1 MTSMGFSIIVPVK
14 EINAY
19 IHESVP
25 ITLGLDY
32 DEFEII
38 ILPNDPVDLE
48 TLPDYL
54 RHPKVRI
61 IASGRVSP
69 AIKRDLGAANSRYEF
84 LAFLDDDAY
93 PRRDWLKVAESTF
106 SVQQVEALGGPG
118 VTPTDSSL
126 GEQASGLFYESLIGG
141 GGLAYRYRSVAES
154 FLVDDYP
161 TVNLI
166 VKKSAFEAIGGF
178 DNEYWPGEDTKFC
191 LDLVNAGFKIL
202 YVPNLVVWHHRRQ
215 LLFPHLKQVGGYGRH
230 RGYFVRIF
238 PQTSRRITYFVP
250 SLFALGNLVLVTL
263 SLFYPMVFKAWIA
276 GLSFYLLASILDI
289 FLRTRSVLL
298 GVLTSFVTYF
308 SHMTY
313 GFMFIRGLTS
323 TSHFRSQ
330 LR

>member
-1 MTSMGFSIIVPVK
+1 MGFSIIVPVK

-25 ITLGLDY
+25 ITLRLDY
-32 DEFEII
+32 DDFEII
-38 ILPNDPVDLE
+38 ILPNDPVDVAK
-48 TLPDYL
+48 LPEYL

-69 AIKRDLGAANSRYEF
+69 AIKRDIGARASSYDY

-93 PRRDWLKVAESTF
+93 PRSDWLRVAEATF
-106 SVQQVEALGGPG
+106 TSHQVEALGGPG

-141 GGLAYRYRSVAES
+141 GGLTYRYRSGASS
-154 FLVDDYP
+154 FFVDDYP
-161 TVNLI
+161 TVNLV
-166 VKKSAFEAIGGF
+166 VKKAAFNAVGGF
-178 DNEYWPGEDTKFC
+178 DNNYWPGEDTKFC

-215 LLFPHLKQVGGYGRH
+215 LLFPHLKQVGGYGKH

-250 SLFALGNLVLVTL
+250 SIFAIGNVVLLVLSLL
-263 SLFYPMVFKAWIA
+263 SPFVAKIWLA
-276 GLSFYLLASILDI
+276 GLSLYLLASVIDI
-289 FLRTRSVLL
+289 FLRTRSLVL
-298 GVLTSFVTYF
+298 GILTSFVTYC

>member
-1 MTSMGFSIIVPVK
+1 MGFSIIVPVK

-25 ITLGLDY
+25 ITLNLDY
-32 DEFEII
+32 DDFEII
-38 ILPNDPVDLE
+38 ILPNDPVAIE
-48 TLPDYL
+48 ALPAYL
-54 RHPKVRI
+54 RDPKVRI

-69 AIKRDLGAANSRYEF
+69 AIKRDMGAKASRYDH

-93 PRRDWLKVAESTF
+93 PRRDWLKVAETTF
-106 SVQQVEALGGPG
+106 AVQKVAAIGGPG

-126 GEQASGLFYESLIGG
+126 GEQASGLFYESIIGG
-141 GGLAYRYRSVAES
+141 GGLTYRYRPVTGS
-154 FLVDDYP
+154 FFVDDYP

-166 VKKSAFEAIGGF
+166 VSKAAFETVGGF

-202 YVPNLVVWHHRRQ
+202 YVPDLVVWHHRRK
-215 LLFPHLKQVGGYGRH
+215 LLVPHLKQVGGYGRH

-250 SLFALGNLVLVTL
+250 SIFALGNLAALML
-263 SLFYPMVFKAWIA
+263 SPFFTFIFKLWMV
-276 GLSFYLLASILDI
+276 GLSVYLLASMVDI
-289 FLRTRSVLL
+289 FVRTRSFIL
-298 GVLTSFVTYF
+298 GILTSLVTF
-308 SHMTY
+308 CSHMTY
-313 GFMFIRGLTS
+313 GLMFIRGLAS
-323 TSHFRSQ
+323 NSHFRSQ